1 MIDPAIL
8 LALYLH
14 RPVDR
19 VAMVYAAGGVEAVAV
34 VEMESH
40 FNPRAE
46 RREPQ
51 GSSWGLFQLYD
62 RYHKQHRGDLAEHIR
77 AGVAF
82 LEECKLR
89 QGRGYPVRGSEPTAE
104 RDRLHRPSPSFA
116 AAVAR
121 YNGGLHPG
129 PYSLAWGRKVEKKRD
144 ELVRWLAWREI
155 KAMEI
160 AA

>member
-1 MIDPAIL
+1 MIDPALL

-14 RPVDR
+14 RPVDLVSR
-19 VAMVYAAGGVEAVAV
+19 VYAAGGVDAVAV

-40 FNPRAE
+40 FNPLTE

-62 RYHKQHRGDLAEHIR
+62 RYHAQHRGNLAAHIR

-82 LEECKLR
+82 LEKCK
-89 QGRGYPVRGSEPTAE
+89 QAWDSVAGRANDRGVSIPFTPA
-104 RDRLHRPSPSFA
+104 SPALSFA
-116 AAVAR
+116 AAVAH
-121 YNGGLHPG
+121 YNGGTHPG
-129 PYSLAWGRKVEKKRD
+129 AYSLAWGKRVEKKRD

-155 KAMEI
+155 RAMET
-160 AA
+160 AR